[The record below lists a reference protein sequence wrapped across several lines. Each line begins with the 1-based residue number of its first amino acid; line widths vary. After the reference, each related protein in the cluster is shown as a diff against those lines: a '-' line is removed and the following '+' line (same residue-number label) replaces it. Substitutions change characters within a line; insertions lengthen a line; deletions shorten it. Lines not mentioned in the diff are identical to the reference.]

1 MREERGEEERKKAKG
16 VKTGG
21 GRDDTRKV
29 RGGERERM
37 GEKVRGTRREKV
49 KFND

>member
-1 MREERGEEERKKAKG
+1 MREGRGEEERKEAKG

-29 RGGERERM
+29 RGGREREDGRESERNEERE
-37 GEKVRGTRREKV
+37 GEI
-49 KFND
+49 